1 MVLASNGGVACSRVP
16 CAGVLYLGES
26 AGLHMPPKIRKASKD
41 SPMSSSSSQ
50 TVVNSATA
58 APLNSKNKRG
68 PFVGPICDDVIV
80 DAVGK
85 KSGHDSVECNGA
97 CSTWLH
103 RCCAGLSKSAS
114 AAVC

>member
-1 MVLASNGGVACSRVP
+1 M
-16 CAGVLYLGES
+16 
-26 AGLHMPPKIRKASKD
+26 
-41 SPMSSSSSQ
+41 
-50 TVVNSATA
+50 
-58 APLNSKNKRG
+58 
-68 PFVGPICDDVIV
+68 GPICDDVIV